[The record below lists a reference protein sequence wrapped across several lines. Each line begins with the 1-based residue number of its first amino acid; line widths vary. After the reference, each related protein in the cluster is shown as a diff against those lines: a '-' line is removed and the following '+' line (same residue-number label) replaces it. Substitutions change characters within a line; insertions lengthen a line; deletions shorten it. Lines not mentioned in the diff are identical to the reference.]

1 MTSERNPYARPPRD
15 VFVFAHVADEHGADF
30 VPAGSLEGANTTEP
44 VFVYGKRYVQR
55 PYAVEVDPAALP
67 LKTEEGGA
75 KRFVLAGLTAFGG
88 IRDAAPD
95 AWGRRVIENKL
106 KVAVNKLPELAYLL
120 EAGSDRVGA
129 LDVRLTRDSAPTAS
143 VSAEMDLTRLLEAAE
158 RIENEEH
165 VGEDLAV
172 YFGSLGSAGGAR
184 PKASVRT
191 DDGVLWLA
199 KFPSTSDRACN
210 AVLEAGALAL
220 ARTAGLR
227 VAPVKVKQVGPAKV
241 LFVRRFDRYW
251 AEPGVVP
258 DPDKESWEPLEGP
271 RVQPPTE
278 GRIGFCSALT
288 LMGLDEHEAIR
299 SSYKALAAQMRARAH
314 PGYLSRDLRELFKRQ
329 ALNIFVT
336 NTDDHLRNHG
346 FLYQV
351 AAKGWTL
358 SPLYDVLPMNM
369 VTQERMLHLEVGERG
384 RLATL
389 DNLMTHWAV
398 YFSSKVEALKALHE
412 VWLVARAWKPFFEQF
427 GASQKDMA
435 YLEGAIRRLD
445 QIASPELEKTLRSF
459 QGSSS

>member
-1 MTSERNPYARPPRD
+1 MTSDRNPYARPPSD
-15 VFVFAHVADEHGADF
+15 VFVFAHVVDEHGADF
-30 VPAGSLEGANTTEP
+30 VPAGSLQGANTTEP

-55 PYAVEVDPAALP
+55 PYPVEVDPVALP
-67 LKTEEGGA
+67 LKDEAGGT
-75 KRFVLAGLTAFGG
+75 KRFVLAGLTEFGG

-106 KVAVNKLPELAYLL
+106 KVAANKLPEVAYLL

-129 LDVRLTRDSAPTAS
+129 LDVRRALDSEATAP
-143 VSAEMDLTRLLEAAE
+143 VSAELDLARLMEAAD
-158 RIENEEH
+158 RIENGEH

-172 YFGSLGSAGGAR
+172 YFESLGSAGGAR

-199 KFPSTSDRACN
+199 KFPSKSDRACN
-210 AVLEAGALAL
+210 AVLEAGALEL
-220 ARTAGLR
+220 ARAAGLR
-227 VAPVKVKQVGPAKV
+227 VPPVEVKQVGDATV
-241 LFVRRFDRYW
+241 LFIRRFDRYW
-251 AEPGVVP
+251 AEPGGAP
-258 DPDKESWEPLEGP
+258 DPDKESWEPLEGVTG
-271 RVQPPTE
+271 RQPIE

-288 LMGLDEHEAIR
+288 LMGIHERDA
-299 SSYKALAAQMRARAH
+299 SSYKALAAQMRARAL
-314 PGYLSRDLRELFKRQ
+314 PKYLARDLRELFKRQ

-351 AAKGWTL
+351 KAKGWTL
-358 SPLYDVLPMNM
+358 SPLYDVLPMS
-369 VTQERMLHLEVGERG
+369 VVAQERMLHLEVGERG

-412 VWLVARAWKPFFEQF
+412 VWLAARA
-427 GASQKDMA
+427 
-435 YLEGAIRRLD
+435 
-445 QIASPELEKTLRSF
+445 
-459 QGSSS
+459 

>member
-1 MTSERNPYARPPRD
+1 MTSDHNPYARPPRD

-30 VPAGSLEGANTTEP
+30 MPAGSLEGANTTQP

-55 PYAVEVDPAALP
+55 PYAVEVDPVALP
-67 LKTEEGGA
+67 LRDEEGGA
-75 KRFVLAGLTAFGG
+75 KRFVLAGLTEFGG

-95 AWGRRVIENKL
+95 SWGRRVIENKL
-106 KVAVNKLPELAYLL
+106 KVAANKLPEVAYLL
-120 EAGSDRVGA
+120 ETGSDRVGA
-129 LDVRLTRDSAPTAS
+129 LDVRLTRDSRATAP
-143 VSAEMDLTRLLEAAE
+143 VSAETDLARLLEAAD
-158 RIENEEH
+158 RIENEEY
-165 VGEDLAV
+165 VGEDLAI
-172 YFGSLGSAGGAR
+172 YFASLGSAGGAR

-199 KFPSTSDRACN
+199 KFPSNSDRACN
-210 AVLEAGALAL
+210 AVLEAGALEL
-220 ARTAGLR
+220 ARAAGLR
-227 VAPVKVKQVGPAKV
+227 VPPVKVMQVGHAKV
-241 LFVRRFDRYW
+241 LFIRRFDRYW

-258 DPDKESWEPLEGP
+258 DPDKESWVLLEGP
-271 RVQPPTE
+271 KSLQSIE

-288 LMGLDEHEAIR
+288 LMGIDEHDATR
-299 SSYKALAAQMRARAH
+299 SSYKALAEKMRARAL
-314 PGYLSRDLRELFKRQ
+314 PQYLARDLRELFKRQ

-336 NTDDHLRNHG
+336 NNDDHLRNHG

-358 SPLYDVLPMNM
+358 SPLYDVLPMS
-369 VTQERMLHLEVGERG
+369 VVVQERMLHLEVGERG

-412 VWLVARAWKPFFEQF
+412 VWLVARAWKPFFEKF

-435 YLEGAIRRLD
+435 HLEGAIRSLD
-445 QIASPELEKTLRSF
+445 QIAAPELEKTLRGF

>member
-1 MTSERNPYARPPRD
+1 MTSEHNPYARPPRD
-15 VFVFAHVADEHGADF
+15 VFVFAHVADAHGADF
-30 VPAGSLEGANTTEP
+30 VPAGSLEGANTTQP

-55 PYAVEVDPAALP
+55 PYAVEVDPVALP
-67 LKTEEGGA
+67 LKDDEGGA
-75 KRFVLAGLTAFGG
+75 KRFVLAGLTEFGG

-95 AWGRRVIENKL
+95 SWGRRVIENKL
-106 KVAVNKLPELAYLL
+106 KVAANKLPEVAYLL

-129 LDVRLTRDSAPTAS
+129 LDVRLTRDSKAAAP
-143 VSAEMDLTRLLEAAE
+143 VSAETDLVRLLEAAD

-165 VGEDLAV
+165 VGEDLAM
-172 YFGSLGSAGGAR
+172 YFGNLSSAGGAR

-199 KFPSTSDRACN
+199 KFPSNSDRACN
-210 AVLEAGALAL
+210 AVLEAGALEL
-220 ARTAGLR
+220 ARAAGLR
-227 VAPVKVKQVGPAKV
+227 VPPVKVKQVGHAKV
-241 LFVRRFDRYW
+241 LFIRRFDRYW

-258 DPDKESWEPLEGP
+258 DPDRESWVPLDGP
-271 RVQPPTE
+271 GNLQAVE

-288 LMGLDEHEAIR
+288 LMGLDEHDATR
-299 SSYKALAAQMRARAH
+299 SSYKALAEEMRARAL
-314 PGYLSRDLRELFKRQ
+314 PQYLARDLRELFKRQ

-336 NTDDHLRNHG
+336 NNDDHLRNHG

-358 SPLYDVLPMNM
+358 SPLYDVLPMS
-369 VTQERMLHLEVGERG
+369 VVAQERMLHLEVGERG

-398 YFSSKVEALKALHE
+398 YFSSKAEALKALHE
-412 VWLVARAWKPFFEQF
+412 VWLVARAWKPFFEKF
-427 GASQKDMA
+427 DASQKDMA
-435 YLEGAIRRLD
+435 HLEGAIRRLD
-445 QIASPELEKTLRSF
+445 QIAAPELEKELRDF